1 MSVLLIIPPRKNMFH
16 NSDVC
21 PGFDYL
27 ASILKKEGH
36 DVKIINLESNSKKII
51 NNLIKEENPKI
62 IGIRCLTNERNYSMK
77 LAEVIKKINKNIK
90 IIIGGPH
97 ATIMYK
103 QMLNNFPIDYV
114 IIGEGEITFLELVDA
129 IYNNKDTENIKGIAY
144 KKESE
149 VIKTLPRELI
159 SNLDSLP
166 SPLYNLSKDSNE
178 TIWISAA
185 RGCAFDCGFC
195 EAKNVWGV
203 SYRTKSVKRIVD
215 ELEYYVN
222 NYNKRYF
229 GFIDDTF
236 TFDKERTKNLCKEIL
251 DRGLK
256 IEWSAST
263 RVERIDAETSYW
275 MKKAGCKRIDFGVES
290 GSKIIRHNMFKYF
303 KDEDV
308 IKAFELTKKFKIKT
322 IAYMILGYKG
332 ETLGT
337 ILQSVK
343 LYNKI
348 KPDQIITCPARL
360 YPGSQLYT
368 DAKNN
373 GLISDDYWLSN
384 KNAPIYTGS
393 FSLFNILLITFLVT
407 SYFELKKG
415 LLSYIRYLLMY
426 INKGL
431 LKKDYFRE
439 NFYNLKG

>member
-275 MKKAGCKRIDFGVES
+275 MKKAGCSNSLSPSSCLD
-290 GSKIIRHNMFKYF
+290 
-303 KDEDV
+303 
-308 IKAFELTKKFKIKT
+308 
-322 IAYMILGYKG
+322 
-332 ETLGT
+332 
-337 ILQSVK
+337 
-343 LYNKI
+343 
-348 KPDQIITCPARL
+348 PARA
-360 YPGSQLYT
+360 SR
-368 DAKNN
+368 
-373 GLISDDYWLSN
+373 
-384 KNAPIYTGS
+384 
-393 FSLFNILLITFLVT
+393 T
-407 SYFELKKG
+407 S
-415 LLSYIRYLLMY
+415 
-426 INKGL
+426 
-431 LKKDYFRE
+431 RE
-439 NFYNLKG
+439 